1 MDKKRYTKAQ
11 IRERI
16 RRKKILFDGAFGTY
30 YGGKYDTKQLPELA
44 NLEAPGRVKEIHREY
59 LEAGAQIL
67 RTNTFAANSFCMDLS
82 PEQIGE
88 TIRRGVRLAQEA
100 VAEWREDTG
109 ETREIYIA
117 GDIGQIPCD
126 ALSRREILSR
136 EYEEIC
142 RILLEEGVDLLVF
155 ETFSEME
162 EILPVVKAMGQRTF
176 ITVQFSVN
184 QFGYS
189 NAGLSARKLLQQAGA
204 VAEIDAV
211 GFNCG
216 VGPSHM
222 YRILQQLEKPA
233 DKLLTALPNA
243 GYPQMVTG
251 RMIFS
256 GDNRDYFVDRM
267 QQMVSIGVDMAGGCC
282 GTTPEYIRELAKKL
296 DLTGYPQEKKNA
308 EPEKKQ
314 EPVED
319 HSFYRAKEAEGKNRK
334 LIAVELAP
342 PVGSDDEKLMDA
354 AHLLQKSGVDVL
366 TFPDSPSGRTRAD
379 SILMA
384 EKVARE
390 TGMCVMPHICCRDKN
405 AIAMRSQLLGAYIN
419 GIHNFLVIT
428 GDPIPSMVRTT
439 VKSVFNFDSVGLMQI
454 IADMN
459 EEQFA
464 QAPVSFGGAINQ
476 GRRNLEVEIGRVKK
490 KQAAGAEFF
499 LTQPVSTKESADRVR
514 RIKEETGAR
523 ILCGIMPF
531 VSLKNATF
539 MKNEMAGIDVTD
551 EVLARYRADMT
562 KEEGEQA
569 GVELAKEVIAMTED
583 FADGYY
589 FSFPFNRVSMLD
601 KILN

>member
-1 MDKKRYTKAQ
+1 MGNTKHTKEQ

-16 RRKKILFDGAFGTY
+16 QQKKLLFDGAFGTY

-44 NLEAPGRVKEIHREY
+44 NLEAPERVKEIHTEY

-67 RTNTFAANSFCMDLS
+67 RTNTFAANSFCMDMS
-82 PEQIGE
+82 KEQIEE
-88 TIRRGVRLAQEA
+88 TLRSGVRLAREA
-100 VAEWREDTG
+100 VAAWRERTG
-109 ETREIYIA
+109 ETKEVYIA

-126 ALSRREILSR
+126 ALAQKDTLCR
-136 EYEEIC
+136 EYEDIC
-142 RILLEEGVDLLVF
+142 RIFLEEGVDFFVF

-162 EILPVVKAMGQRTF
+162 EILPAIKMIGEQAF

-189 NAGLSARKLLQQAGA
+189 NAGLSARKLLQRAGTIK
-204 VAEIDAV
+204 EIDAV

-222 YRILQQLEKPA
+222 YRILQTLYKPA
-233 DKLLTALPNA
+233 DKFLTALPNA

-251 RMIFS
+251 RMIFT
-256 GDNRDYFVDRM
+256 GDNREYFVDRM
-267 QQMVSIGVDMAGGCC
+267 QQMIALGVDMAGGCC
-282 GTTPEYIRELAKKL
+282 GTTPEYIADLAGKL
-296 DLTGYPQEKKNA
+296 DFTQYPQAKTNA

-314 EPVED
+314 AGTED
-319 HSFYRAKEAEGKNRK
+319 HSFYHKKEAEGGKK

-342 PVGSDDEKLMDA
+342 PMGIDDEKLMDA
-354 AHLLQKSGVDVL
+354 AHLLQRSGVDVL

-428 GDPIPSMVRTT
+428 GDPIPSLVRTT
-439 VKSVFNFDSVGLMQI
+439 VKGVFNFDSVGLMQI
-454 IADMN
+454 LADMN

-464 QAPVSFGGAINQ
+464 QAPVSYGGAINQ

-490 KQAAGAEFF
+490 KMAAGATFF
-499 LTQPVSTKESADRVR
+499 LTQPISTKESADRVR

-551 EVLARYRADMT
+551 EVLERYRADMT
-562 KEEGEQA
+562 REEGEQA
-569 GVELAKEVIAMTED
+569 GVQLAKEVIAMTED

-589 FSFPFNRVSMLD
+589 FSFPFNRVTMLE
-601 KILN
+601 KILD

>member
-1 MDKKRYTKAQ
+1 MGNTKHTKEQ

-16 RRKKILFDGAFGTY
+16 QQKKLLFDGAFGTY

-44 NLEAPGRVKEIHREY
+44 NLEAPERVKEIHTEY

-67 RTNTFAANSFCMDLS
+67 RTNTFAANSFCMDMS
-82 PEQIGE
+82 KEQIEE
-88 TIRRGVRLAQEA
+88 TLRSGVRLAREA
-100 VAEWREDTG
+100 VAAWRERTG
-109 ETREIYIA
+109 ETKEVYIA

-126 ALSRREILSR
+126 ALAQKDTLCR
-136 EYEEIC
+136 EYEDIC
-142 RILLEEGVDLLVF
+142 RIFLEEGVDFFVF

-162 EILPVVKAMGQRTF
+162 EILPAIKMIGEQAF

-189 NAGLSARKLLQQAGA
+189 NAGLSARKLLQRAGTIK
-204 VAEIDAV
+204 EIDAV

-222 YRILQQLEKPA
+222 YRILQTLYKPA
-233 DKLLTALPNA
+233 DKFLTALPNA

-251 RMIFS
+251 RMIFT
-256 GDNRDYFVDRM
+256 GDNREYFVDRM
-267 QQMVSIGVDMAGGCC
+267 QQMIALGVDMAGGCC
-282 GTTPEYIRELAKKL
+282 GTTPEYIADLAGKL
-296 DLTGYPQEKKNA
+296 DFTQYPQAKTNA

-314 EPVED
+314 AGTED
-319 HSFYRAKEAEGKNRK
+319 HSFYHKKEAEGGKK

-342 PVGSDDEKLMDA
+342 PMGIDDEKLMDA
-354 AHLLQKSGVDVL
+354 AHLLQRSGVDVL

-428 GDPIPSMVRTT
+428 GDPIPSLVRTT

-454 IADMN
+454 LADMN

-464 QAPVSFGGAINQ
+464 QAPVSYGGAINQ

-490 KQAAGAEFF
+490 KMTAGATFF
-499 LTQPVSTKESADRVR
+499 LTQPISTKESADRVR

-551 EVLARYRADMT
+551 EVLERYRADMT
-562 KEEGEQA
+562 REEGEQA
-569 GVELAKEVIAMTED
+569 GVQLAKEVIAMTED

-589 FSFPFNRVSMLD
+589 FSFPFNRVTMLE
-601 KILN
+601 KILD

>member
-1 MDKKRYTKAQ
+1 MGNTKHTKEQ

-16 RRKKILFDGAFGTY
+16 QQKKLLFDGAFGTY

-44 NLEAPGRVKEIHREY
+44 NLEAPERVKEIHTEY

-67 RTNTFAANSFCMDLS
+67 RTNTFAANSFCMDMS
-82 PEQIGE
+82 KEQIEE
-88 TIRRGVRLAQEA
+88 TLRSGVRLAREA
-100 VAEWREDTG
+100 VAAWRARTG
-109 ETREIYIA
+109 ETKEVYIA
-117 GDIGQIPCD
+117 GDIGQIPGD
-126 ALSRREILSR
+126 ALAQKDTLCR

-142 RILLEEGVDLLVF
+142 RIFLEEGVDFFVF

-162 EILPVVKAMGQRTF
+162 ELLPAIKMIGEQAF

-189 NAGLSARKLLQQAGA
+189 NAGLSARKLLQRAGA
-204 VAEIDAV
+204 IKKIDAV

-222 YRILQQLEKPA
+222 YRILQTLYKPA
-233 DKLLTALPNA
+233 DKFLTALPNA

-251 RMIFS
+251 RMIFT
-256 GDNRDYFVDRM
+256 GDNREYFVDRM
-267 QQMVSIGVDMAGGCC
+267 QQMIALGVDMAGGCC
-282 GTTPEYIRELAKKL
+282 GTTPEYIADLAGKL
-296 DLTGYPQEKKNA
+296 DFTQYPQTQEKA

-314 EPVED
+314 AATED
-319 HSFYRAKEAEGKNRK
+319 HSFYHKKEAEGGKK

-342 PVGSDDEKLMDA
+342 PAGIDDEKLMDA
-354 AHLLQKSGVDVL
+354 AHLLQRSGVDVL

-454 IADMN
+454 LADMN

-464 QAPVSFGGAINQ
+464 QAPVSYGGAINQ

-490 KQAAGAEFF
+490 KMAAGATFF
-499 LTQPVSTKESADRVR
+499 LTQPISTKESADRVR

-562 KEEGEQA
+562 REEGEQA
-569 GVELAKEVIAMTED
+569 GVQLAKEVINMTED

-589 FSFPFNRVSMLD
+589 FSFPFNRVTMLE
-601 KILN
+601 KILD

>member
-1 MDKKRYTKAQ
+1 MGNTKHTKEQ

-16 RRKKILFDGAFGTY
+16 QQKKILFDGAFGTY

-44 NLEAPGRVKEIHREY
+44 NLEAPERVREIHTEY

-67 RTNTFAANSFCMDLS
+67 RTN
-82 PEQIGE
+82 
-88 TIRRGVRLAQEA
+88 
-100 VAEWREDTG
+100 
-109 ETREIYIA
+109 
-117 GDIGQIPCD
+117 GDIGQSPGD
-126 ALSRREILSR
+126 ALAQKDTLCR
-136 EYEEIC
+136 EYKEIC
-142 RILLEEGVDLLVF
+142 RIFLEEGADFFVF

-162 EILPVVKAMGQRTF
+162 ELLPAIKMIGEQAF

-189 NAGLSARKLLQQAGA
+189 NAGLSARKLLQRAGEA
-204 VAEIDAV
+204 KEIDAV

-222 YRILQQLEKPA
+222 HRILQILEKPEG
-233 DKLLTALPNA
+233 KLLTALPNA

-251 RMIFS
+251 RMIFT
-256 GDNRDYFVDRM
+256 GDNKDYFVDRM
-267 QQMVSIGVDMAGGCC
+267 QQMTALGVDMAGGCC
-282 GTTPEYIRELAKKL
+282 GTTPEYIAELAGKL
-296 DLTGYPQEKKNA
+296 DLTQYPQAKKDT

-314 EPVED
+314 APKED
-319 HSFYRAKEAEGKNRK
+319 RSFYHTKEAEGRNRK

-342 PVGSDDEKLMDA
+342 PMGIDDEKLMDA

-419 GIHNFLVIT
+419 GIQNFLVIT

-454 IADMN
+454 LADMN
-459 EEQFA
+459 EEQFT
-464 QAPVSFGGAINQ
+464 QAPANYGGAINQ

-490 KQAAGAEFF
+490 KMAAGATFF
-499 LTQPVSTKESADRVR
+499 LTQPISTQESADRVR
-514 RIKEETGAR
+514 RIKEETGAGR
-523 ILCGIMPF
+523 CAAGKGSDRHDGGFCGRLLF
-531 VSLKNATF
+531 LLSLQPGDHAGKNTQLMF
-539 MKNEMAGIDVTD
+539 FFQKTVNKPWKNP
-551 EVLARYRADMT
+551 
-562 KEEGEQA
+562 K
-569 GVELAKEVIAMTED
+569 
-583 FADGYY
+583 
-589 FSFPFNRVSMLD
+589 
-601 KILN
+601 

>member
-1 MDKKRYTKAQ
+1 MGNTKHTKEQ

-16 RRKKILFDGAFGTY
+16 QQKKLLFDGAFGTY

-44 NLEAPGRVKEIHREY
+44 NLEAPERVKEIHTEY

-67 RTNTFAANSFCMDLS
+67 RTNTFAANSFCMDRS
-82 PEQIGE
+82 KEQIEE
-88 TIRRGVRLAQEA
+88 TLRSGVRLAREA
-100 VAEWREDTG
+100 VAAWRARTG
-109 ETREIYIA
+109 ETKEVYIA

-126 ALSRREILSR
+126 ALAQKDTLCR

-142 RILLEEGVDLLVF
+142 RIFLEEGVDFFVF

-162 EILPVVKAMGQRTF
+162 ELLPAIKMIGEQAF

-189 NAGLSARKLLQQAGA
+189 NAGLSARKLLQRAGA
-204 VAEIDAV
+204 IKKIDAV

-222 YRILQQLEKPA
+222 YRILQTLYKPA
-233 DKLLTALPNA
+233 DKFLTALPNA

-251 RMIFS
+251 RMIFT
-256 GDNRDYFVDRM
+256 GDNREYFVDRM
-267 QQMVSIGVDMAGGCC
+267 QQMIALGVDMAGGCC
-282 GTTPEYIRELAKKL
+282 GTTPEYIADLAGKL
-296 DLTGYPQEKKNA
+296 DFTQYPQTQEKA

-314 EPVED
+314 AGTED
-319 HSFYRAKEAEGKNRK
+319 HSFYHKKEAEGGKK

-342 PVGSDDEKLMDA
+342 PAGIDDEKLMDA
-354 AHLLQKSGVDVL
+354 AHLLQRSGVDVL

-454 IADMN
+454 LADMN

-464 QAPVSFGGAINQ
+464 QAPVSHGGAINQ

-490 KQAAGAEFF
+490 KMAAGATFF
-499 LTQPVSTKESADRVR
+499 LTQPISTKESADRVR

-562 KEEGEQA
+562 REEGEQA
-569 GVELAKEVIAMTED
+569 GVQLAKEVIAMTED

-589 FSFPFNRVSMLD
+589 FSFPFNRVTMLE
-601 KILN
+601 KILD

>member
-1 MDKKRYTKAQ
+1 MGNTKHTKEQ

-16 RRKKILFDGAFGTY
+16 QQKKLLFDGAFGTY

-44 NLEAPGRVKEIHREY
+44 NLEAPERVKEIHTEY

-67 RTNTFAANSFCMDLS
+67 RTNTFAANSFCMDMS
-82 PEQIGE
+82 KEQIEE
-88 TIRRGVRLAQEA
+88 TLRSGVRLAREA
-100 VAEWREDTG
+100 VAAWRERTG
-109 ETREIYIA
+109 ETKEVYIA

-126 ALSRREILSR
+126 ALAQKDTLCR

-142 RILLEEGVDLLVF
+142 RIFLEEGVDFFVF

-162 EILPVVKAMGQRTF
+162 EILPAIKMIGEQAF

-189 NAGLSARKLLQQAGA
+189 NAGLSARKLLQRAGEA
-204 VAEIDAV
+204 KEIDAV

-222 YRILQQLEKPA
+222 YRILQTLYKPA
-233 DKLLTALPNA
+233 DKFLTALPNA

-251 RMIFS
+251 RMIFT
-256 GDNRDYFVDRM
+256 GDNREYFVDRM
-267 QQMVSIGVDMAGGCC
+267 QQMIALGVDMAGGCC
-282 GTTPEYIRELAKKL
+282 GTTPEYIADLAGNL
-296 DLTGYPQEKKNA
+296 DFTQYPQAQEKA

-314 EPVED
+314 AGTED
-319 HSFYRAKEAEGKNRK
+319 HSFYHKKEAEGGKK

-342 PVGSDDEKLMDA
+342 PMGIDDEKLMDA
-354 AHLLQKSGVDVL
+354 AHLLQRSGVDVL

-419 GIHNFLVIT
+419 SIHNFLVIT
-428 GDPIPSMVRTT
+428 GDPIPSLVRTT

-454 IADMN
+454 LADMN

-464 QAPVSFGGAINQ
+464 QAPVSYGGAINQ

-490 KQAAGAEFF
+490 KMAAGATFF
-499 LTQPVSTKESADRVR
+499 LTQPISTKESADRVR

-562 KEEGEQA
+562 REEGEQA
-569 GVELAKEVIAMTED
+569 GVQLAKEVIAMTED

-589 FSFPFNRVSMLD
+589 FSFPFNRVTMLE
-601 KILN
+601 KILD

>member
-1 MDKKRYTKAQ
+1 MGNTKHTKEQ

-16 RRKKILFDGAFGTY
+16 QQKKLLFDGAFGTY

-44 NLEAPGRVKEIHREY
+44 NLEAPERVKEIHTEY

-67 RTNTFAANSFCMDLS
+67 RTNTFATNSFCMDMS
-82 PEQIGE
+82 KEQIEE
-88 TIRRGVRLAQEA
+88 TLRSGVRLAREA
-100 VAEWREDTG
+100 VAAWRERTG
-109 ETREIYIA
+109 ETKEVYIA

-126 ALSRREILSR
+126 ALAQKDTLCR

-142 RILLEEGVDLLVF
+142 RIFLEEGVDFFVF

-162 EILPVVKAMGQRTF
+162 EILPAIKMIGEQAF

-189 NAGLSARKLLQQAGA
+189 NAGLSARKLLQRAGTIK
-204 VAEIDAV
+204 EIDAV

-222 YRILQQLEKPA
+222 YRILQTLYKPA
-233 DKLLTALPNA
+233 DKFLTALPNA

-251 RMIFS
+251 RMIFT
-256 GDNRDYFVDRM
+256 GDNREYFVDRM
-267 QQMVSIGVDMAGGCC
+267 QQMIALGVDMAGGCC
-282 GTTPEYIRELAKKL
+282 GTTPEYIADLAAKL
-296 DLTGYPQEKKNA
+296 DFTQYPQTQEKA
-308 EPEKKQ
+308 EPERKQ
-314 EPVED
+314 IGTED
-319 HSFYRAKEAEGKNRK
+319 HSFYHKKEAEGKKNK

-342 PVGSDDEKLMDA
+342 PAGIDDEKLMDA
-354 AHLLQKSGVDVL
+354 AHLLQRSGVDVL

-428 GDPIPSMVRTT
+428 GDPIPSLVRTT

-454 IADMN
+454 LADMN

-464 QAPVSFGGAINQ
+464 QAPVSYGGAINQ

-490 KQAAGAEFF
+490 KMAAGATFF
-499 LTQPVSTKESADRVR
+499 LTQPISTKESADRVR

-562 KEEGEQA
+562 REEGEQA
-569 GVELAKEVIAMTED
+569 GVQLAKEVIAMTED

-589 FSFPFNRVSMLD
+589 FSFPFNRVNMLE
-601 KILN
+601 KILD

>member
-1 MDKKRYTKAQ
+1 MGNTKHTKEQ

-16 RRKKILFDGAFGTY
+16 QQKKLFFDGAFGTY

-44 NLEAPGRVKEIHREY
+44 NLEAPERVKEIHTEY

-67 RTNTFAANSFCMDLS
+67 RTNTFAANSFCMDMS
-82 PEQIGE
+82 KEQIEE
-88 TIRRGVRLAQEA
+88 TLRSGVRLAREA
-100 VAEWREDTG
+100 VAAWRERTG
-109 ETREIYIA
+109 ETKEVYIA

-126 ALSRREILSR
+126 ALAQKDTLCR
-136 EYEEIC
+136 EYEDIC
-142 RILLEEGVDLLVF
+142 RIFLEEGVDFFVF

-162 EILPVVKAMGQRTF
+162 EILPAIKMIGEQAF

-189 NAGLSARKLLQQAGA
+189 NAGLSARKLLQRAGTIK
-204 VAEIDAV
+204 EIDAV

-222 YRILQQLEKPA
+222 YRILQTLYKPA
-233 DKLLTALPNA
+233 DKFLTALPNA

-251 RMIFS
+251 RMIFT
-256 GDNRDYFVDRM
+256 GDNREYFVDRM
-267 QQMVSIGVDMAGGCC
+267 QQMIALGVDMAGGCC
-282 GTTPEYIRELAKKL
+282 GTTPEYIADLAGKL
-296 DLTGYPQEKKNA
+296 DFTQYPQAKTNA

-314 EPVED
+314 AGTED
-319 HSFYRAKEAEGKNRK
+319 HSFYHKKEAEGGKK

-342 PVGSDDEKLMDA
+342 PAGIDDEKLMDA
-354 AHLLQKSGVDVL
+354 AHLLQRSGVDVL

-428 GDPIPSMVRTT
+428 GDPIPSLVRTT

-454 IADMN
+454 LADMN

-464 QAPVSFGGAINQ
+464 QAPVRYGGAINQ

-490 KQAAGAEFF
+490 KMAAGATFF
-499 LTQPVSTKESADRVR
+499 LTQPISTKESADRVR

-551 EVLARYRADMT
+551 EVLERYRADMT
-562 KEEGEQA
+562 REEGEQA
-569 GVELAKEVIAMTED
+569 GVQLAKEVIAMTED

-589 FSFPFNRVSMLD
+589 FSFPFNRVTMLE
-601 KILN
+601 KILD

>member
-1 MDKKRYTKAQ
+1 MGNTKHTKEQ

-16 RRKKILFDGAFGTY
+16 QRKKLLFDGAFGTY

-44 NLEAPGRVKEIHREY
+44 NLEAPERVKEIHREY

-67 RTNTFAANSFCMDLS
+67 RTNTFAANSFCMDRS
-82 PEQIGE
+82 KEQIEE
-88 TIRRGVRLAQEA
+88 TLRNGVRLAREA
-100 VAEWREDTG
+100 VTAWRERTG
-109 ETREIYIA
+109 ETKEVYIA

-126 ALSRREILSR
+126 APAQKDLLSR
-136 EYEEIC
+136 EYEDIC
-142 RILLEEGVDLLVF
+142 RIFLEEGVDFFVF

-162 EILPVVKAMGQRTF
+162 EILPAIKMIGEQAF

-189 NAGLSARKLLQQAGA
+189 NAGLSARKLLQRAGTIK
-204 VAEIDAV
+204 EIDAV

-222 YRILQQLEKPA
+222 HRILQTLYKPA
-233 DKLLTALPNA
+233 DKFLTALPNA

-251 RMIFS
+251 RMIFT
-256 GDNRDYFVDRM
+256 GDNREYFVDRM
-267 QQMVSIGVDMAGGCC
+267 QQMIALGVDMAGGCC
-282 GTTPEYIRELAKKL
+282 GTTPEYIADLAGKL
-296 DLTGYPQEKKNA
+296 DFTQYPQAKTNA

-314 EPVED
+314 AGTED
-319 HSFYRAKEAEGKNRK
+319 HSFYHKKEAEGGKK

-342 PVGSDDEKLMDA
+342 PMGIDDEKLMDA
-354 AHLLQKSGVDVL
+354 AHLLQRSGVDVL

-428 GDPIPSMVRTT
+428 GDPIPSLVRTT

-454 IADMN
+454 LADMN

-464 QAPVSFGGAINQ
+464 QAPVSYGGAINQ

-490 KQAAGAEFF
+490 KMAAGATFF
-499 LTQPVSTKESADRVR
+499 LTQPISTQESADRVR

-562 KEEGEQA
+562 REEGEQA
-569 GVELAKEVIAMTED
+569 GVQLAREVIAMTED

-589 FSFPFNRVSMLD
+589 FSFPFNRVAMLE
-601 KILN
+601 KILD

>member
-1 MDKKRYTKAQ
+1 MGNTKHTKEQ

-16 RRKKILFDGAFGTY
+16 QQKKLLFDGAFGTY

-44 NLEAPGRVKEIHREY
+44 NLEAPERVKEIHTEY

-67 RTNTFAANSFCMDLS
+67 RTNTFAANSFCMDMS
-82 PEQIGE
+82 KEQIEE
-88 TIRRGVRLAQEA
+88 TLRSGVRLAREA
-100 VAEWREDTG
+100 VAAWRARTG
-109 ETREIYIA
+109 ETKEVYIA
-117 GDIGQIPCD
+117 GDIGQIPGD
-126 ALSRREILSR
+126 ALAQKDTLCR

-142 RILLEEGVDLLVF
+142 RIFLEEGVDFFVF

-162 EILPVVKAMGQRTF
+162 ELLPAIKMIGEQAF

-189 NAGLSARKLLQQAGA
+189 NAGLSARKLLQRAGGA
-204 VAEIDAV
+204 KEIDAV

-222 YRILQQLEKPA
+222 YRILQTLYKPA
-233 DKLLTALPNA
+233 DKFLTALPNA

-251 RMIFS
+251 RMIFT
-256 GDNRDYFVDRM
+256 GDNREYFVDRM
-267 QQMVSIGVDMAGGCC
+267 QQMIALGVDMAGGCC
-282 GTTPEYIRELAKKL
+282 GTTPEYIADLAGKL
-296 DLTGYPQEKKNA
+296 DFTQYPQTQEKA

-314 EPVED
+314 AGTED
-319 HSFYRAKEAEGKNRK
+319 HSFYHNKEAEGRKK

-342 PVGSDDEKLMDA
+342 PAGIDDEKLMDA
-354 AHLLQKSGVDVL
+354 AHLLQRSGVDVL

-454 IADMN
+454 LADMN

-464 QAPVSFGGAINQ
+464 QAPVSYGGAINQ

-490 KQAAGAEFF
+490 KMAAGATFF
-499 LTQPVSTKESADRVR
+499 LTQPISTKESADRVR

-562 KEEGEQA
+562 REEGEQA
-569 GVELAKEVIAMTED
+569 GVQLAKEVIAMTED

-589 FSFPFNRVSMLD
+589 FSFPFNRVTMLE
-601 KILN
+601 KILD

>member
-1 MDKKRYTKAQ
+1 MGNTKHTKEQ

-16 RRKKILFDGAFGTY
+16 QQKKLLFDGAFGTY

-44 NLEAPGRVKEIHREY
+44 NLEAPERVKEIHTEY

-67 RTNTFAANSFCMDLS
+67 RTNTFAANSFCMDRS
-82 PEQIGE
+82 KEQIEE
-88 TIRRGVRLAQEA
+88 TLRSGVRLAREA
-100 VAEWREDTG
+100 VVAWRERTG
-109 ETREIYIA
+109 ETKEVYIA
-117 GDIGQIPCD
+117 GDIGQISGD
-126 ALSRREILSR
+126 ALAQKDTLCR

-142 RILLEEGVDLLVF
+142 RIFLEEGVDFFVF

-162 EILPVVKAMGQRTF
+162 EILPAIKMIGEQAF

-189 NAGLSARKLLQQAGA
+189 NAGLSARKLMQRAGTIK
-204 VAEIDAV
+204 EIDAV

-222 YRILQQLEKPA
+222 YRILQTLYKPA
-233 DKLLTALPNA
+233 DKFLTALPNA

-251 RMIFS
+251 RMIFTM
-256 GDNRDYFVDRM
+256 DNREYFVDRM
-267 QQMVSIGVDMAGGCC
+267 QQMIALGVDMAGGCC
-282 GTTPEYIRELAKKL
+282 GTTPEYIADLAGKL
-296 DLTGYPQEKKNA
+296 DFTQYPQAQEKA

-314 EPVED
+314 AGTED
-319 HSFYRAKEAEGKNRK
+319 HSFYHKKEAEGGKK

-342 PVGSDDEKLMDA
+342 PMGIDDEKLMDA
-354 AHLLQKSGVDVL
+354 AHLLQRSGVDVL

-419 GIHNFLVIT
+419 SIHNFLVIT
-428 GDPIPSMVRTT
+428 GDPIPSLVRTT

-454 IADMN
+454 LADMN

-464 QAPVSFGGAINQ
+464 QAPVSYGGAINQ

-490 KQAAGAEFF
+490 KMAAGATFF
-499 LTQPVSTKESADRVR
+499 LTQPISTKESADRVR

-562 KEEGEQA
+562 REEGEQA
-569 GVELAKEVIAMTED
+569 GVQLAKEVIAMTED

-589 FSFPFNRVSMLD
+589 FSFPFNRVTMLE
-601 KILN
+601 KILD

>member
-1 MDKKRYTKAQ
+1 MGNTKHTKEQ

-16 RRKKILFDGAFGTY
+16 QQKKLLFDGSFGTY

-44 NLEAPGRVKEIHREY
+44 NLEAPERVREIHTEY

-67 RTNTFAANSFCMDLS
+67 RTNTFAANSFCMDMS
-82 PEQIGE
+82 KEQIEE
-88 TIRRGVRLAQEA
+88 TLRSGIRLAREA
-100 VAEWREDTG
+100 VAAWRARTG
-109 ETREIYIA
+109 ETKEVYIA
-117 GDIGQIPCD
+117 GDIGQIPGD
-126 ALSRREILSR
+126 ALAQKDTLCR

-142 RILLEEGVDLLVF
+142 RIFLEEGVDFFVF

-162 EILPVVKAMGQRTF
+162 EILPAIKMIGEQAF

-189 NAGLSARKLLQQAGA
+189 NAGLSARKLMQRAGTIK
-204 VAEIDAV
+204 EIDAV

-222 YRILQQLEKPA
+222 YRILQTLYKPA
-233 DKLLTALPNA
+233 DKFLTALPNA

-251 RMIFS
+251 RMIFT
-256 GDNRDYFVDRM
+256 GDNREYFVDRM
-267 QQMVSIGVDMAGGCC
+267 QQMIALGVDMAGGCC
-282 GTTPEYIRELAKKL
+282 GTTPEYIADLAGKL
-296 DLTGYPQEKKNA
+296 DFTQYPQARANA

-314 EPVED
+314 AGTED
-319 HSFYRAKEAEGKNRK
+319 HSFYHNKEAEGGKK

-342 PVGSDDEKLMDA
+342 PAGIDDEKLMDA
-354 AHLLQKSGVDVL
+354 AHLLQRSGVDVL

-454 IADMN
+454 LADMN

-464 QAPVSFGGAINQ
+464 QAPVSYGGAINQ

-490 KQAAGAEFF
+490 KMAAGATFF
-499 LTQPVSTKESADRVR
+499 LTQPISTKESADRVR

-562 KEEGEQA
+562 REEGEQA
-569 GVELAKEVIAMTED
+569 GVQLAKEVIAMTED

-589 FSFPFNRVSMLD
+589 FSFPFNRVTMLE
-601 KILN
+601 KILD

>member
-1 MDKKRYTKAQ
+1 MGNIKHTKEQ

-16 RRKKILFDGAFGTY
+16 QQKKLLFDGAFGTY

-44 NLEAPGRVKEIHREY
+44 NLEAPERVKEIHREY

-67 RTNTFAANSFCMDLS
+67 RTNTFAANSFCMDRS
-82 PEQIGE
+82 KEQIEE
-88 TIRRGVRLAQEA
+88 TLRSGVRLAKAA
-100 VAEWREDTG
+100 VEEWRADTG
-109 ETREIYIA
+109 ETGEVYIA
-117 GDIGQIPCD
+117 ADIGQIPCD
-126 ALSRREILSR
+126 ALAQKDTLCR

-142 RILLEEGVDLLVF
+142 RIFLEEGVDFFVF

-162 EILPVVKAMGQRTF
+162 EILPAIKMIGEQAF

-189 NAGLSARKLLQQAGA
+189 NAGLSARKLLQRAGEIK
-204 VAEIDAV
+204 EIDAV

-222 YRILQQLEKPA
+222 YRILQTLYKPV
-233 DKLLTALPNA
+233 DKFLTALPNA

-251 RMIFS
+251 RMIFT
-256 GDNRDYFVDRM
+256 GDNREYFVDRM
-267 QQMVSIGVDMAGGCC
+267 QQMIALGVDMAGGCC
-282 GTTPEYIRELAKKL
+282 GTTPEYIADLAGNL
-296 DLTGYPQEKKNA
+296 DFTQYPQTQEKA

-314 EPVED
+314 VGAED
-319 HSFYRAKEAEGKNRK
+319 HSFYHKKEAEGGKK

-342 PVGSDDEKLMDA
+342 PVGIDDEKLMDA

-428 GDPIPSMVRTT
+428 GDPIPSLVRTT

-454 IADMN
+454 LADMN

-464 QAPVSFGGAINQ
+464 QAPVSYGGAINQ

-490 KQAAGAEFF
+490 KMAAGATFF
-499 LTQPVSTKESADRVR
+499 LTQPISTKESADRVR

-562 KEEGEQA
+562 REEGEQA
-569 GVELAKEVIAMTED
+569 GVQLAKEVIAMTED

-589 FSFPFNRVSMLD
+589 FSFPFNRVTMLE

>member
-1 MDKKRYTKAQ
+1 MGNTKHTKEQ

-16 RRKKILFDGAFGTY
+16 QRKKLLFDGAFGTY

-44 NLEAPGRVKEIHREY
+44 NLDAPERVKEIHREY

-82 PEQIGE
+82 KEQIEE
-88 TIRRGVRLAQEA
+88 TLRSGVRLAKAA
-100 VAEWREDTG
+100 VEEWRADTG
-109 ETREIYIA
+109 ETGEVYIA
-117 GDIGQIPCD
+117 ADIGQIPCD
-126 ALSRREILSR
+126 APAQKDLLSR

-142 RILLEEGVDLLVF
+142 RIFLEEGVDFFVF
-155 ETFSEME
+155 ETFTEME
-162 EILPVVKAMGQRTF
+162 ELLPAIKMIGEQAF

-189 NAGLSARKLLQQAGA
+189 NAGLSARKLLQRAETIK
-204 VAEIDAV
+204 EIDAV

-222 YRILQQLEKPA
+222 YRILQTLYKPA
-233 DKLLTALPNA
+233 DKFLTALPNA

-251 RMIFS
+251 RMIFT
-256 GDNRDYFVDRM
+256 GDNREYFVDRM
-267 QQMVSIGVDMAGGCC
+267 QQMIALGVDMAGGCC
-282 GTTPEYIRELAKKL
+282 GTTPEYIADLAGKL
-296 DLTGYPQEKKNA
+296 DFTQYPQTQEKA

-314 EPVED
+314 VGTED
-319 HSFYRAKEAEGKNRK
+319 HSFYHKKEAEGGKK

-342 PVGSDDEKLMDA
+342 PMGIDDEKLMDA
-354 AHLLQKSGVDVL
+354 AHLLQRSGVDVL

-428 GDPIPSMVRTT
+428 GDPIPSLVRTT

-454 IADMN
+454 LADMN

-464 QAPVSFGGAINQ
+464 QAPVSYGGAINQ

-490 KQAAGAEFF
+490 KMAAGATFF
-499 LTQPVSTKESADRVR
+499 LTQPISTKESADRVR

-562 KEEGEQA
+562 REEGEQA
-569 GVELAKEVIAMTED
+569 GVLLAKEVIAMTED

-589 FSFPFNRVSMLD
+589 FSFPFNRVTMLE
-601 KILN
+601 KILD

>member
-1 MDKKRYTKAQ
+1 MGNTKHTKEQ

-16 RRKKILFDGAFGTY
+16 QQKKLLFDGAFGTY

-44 NLEAPGRVKEIHREY
+44 NLEAPERVKEIHTEY

-67 RTNTFAANSFCMDLS
+67 RTNTFAANSFCMDMS
-82 PEQIGE
+82 KEQIEE
-88 TIRRGVRLAQEA
+88 TLRSGVRLAREA
-100 VAEWREDTG
+100 VAAWRERTG
-109 ETREIYIA
+109 ETKEVYIA
-117 GDIGQIPCD
+117 GDIGQIPGD
-126 ALSRREILSR
+126 ALAQKDTLCR

-142 RILLEEGVDLLVF
+142 RIFLEEGVDFFVF

-162 EILPVVKAMGQRTF
+162 EILPAIKMIGEQAF

-189 NAGLSARKLLQQAGA
+189 NAGLSARKLLQRAGTIK
-204 VAEIDAV
+204 EIDAV

-222 YRILQQLEKPA
+222 YRILQTLYKPA
-233 DKLLTALPNA
+233 DKFLTALPNA

-251 RMIFS
+251 RMIFT
-256 GDNRDYFVDRM
+256 GDNREYFVDRM
-267 QQMVSIGVDMAGGCC
+267 QQMIALGVDMAGGCC
-282 GTTPEYIRELAKKL
+282 GTTPEYIADLAGKL
-296 DLTGYPQEKKNA
+296 DFTQYPQAKTNA

-314 EPVED
+314 AGTED
-319 HSFYRAKEAEGKNRK
+319 HSFYHKKEAEGGKK

-342 PVGSDDEKLMDA
+342 PMGIDDEKLMDA
-354 AHLLQKSGVDVL
+354 AHLLQRSGVDVL

-428 GDPIPSMVRTT
+428 GDPIPSLVRTT

-454 IADMN
+454 LADMN

-464 QAPVSFGGAINQ
+464 QAPVSYGGAINQ

-490 KQAAGAEFF
+490 KMTAGATFF
-499 LTQPVSTKESADRVR
+499 LTQPISTKESADRVR

-562 KEEGEQA
+562 REEGEQA
-569 GVELAKEVIAMTED
+569 GVQLAKEVIAMTED

-589 FSFPFNRVSMLD
+589 FSFPFNRVTMLE
-601 KILN
+601 KILD

>member
-1 MDKKRYTKAQ
+1 MSNTKHTKEQ

-16 RRKKILFDGAFGTY
+16 QQKKLLFDGAFGTY

-44 NLEAPGRVKEIHREY
+44 NLEAPERVREIHTEY

-67 RTNTFAANSFCMDLS
+67 RTNTFAANSFCMDRS
-82 PEQIGE
+82 KEQIEE
-88 TIRRGVRLAQEA
+88 TLRSGVRLAREA
-100 VAEWREDTG
+100 VAAWRERTG
-109 ETREIYIA
+109 ETKEVYIA
-117 GDIGQIPCD
+117 GDIGQIPGD
-126 ALSRREILSR
+126 ALAQKDTLCR
-136 EYEEIC
+136 EYKEIC
-142 RILLEEGVDLLVF
+142 RIFLEEGVDFFVF

-162 EILPVVKAMGQRTF
+162 ELLPAIKMIGEQAF

-189 NAGLSARKLLQQAGA
+189 NAGLSARKLLQRAGA
-204 VAEIDAV
+204 IKEIDAV
-211 GFNCG
+211 GLNCG

-222 YRILQQLEKPA
+222 YRILQTLYKPA
-233 DKLLTALPNA
+233 DKFLTALPNA

-251 RMIFS
+251 RMIFT
-256 GDNRDYFVDRM
+256 GDNREYFVDRM
-267 QQMVSIGVDMAGGCC
+267 QQMIALGVDMAGGCC
-282 GTTPEYIRELAKKL
+282 GTTPEYIADLAGKL
-296 DLTGYPQEKKNA
+296 DFTQYPQTQEKE

-314 EPVED
+314 AGTED
-319 HSFYRAKEAEGKNRK
+319 HSFYHIKEAEGGKK

-342 PVGSDDEKLMDA
+342 PAGIDDEKLMDA
-354 AHLLQKSGVDVL
+354 AHLLQRSGVDVL

-454 IADMN
+454 LADMN

-464 QAPVSFGGAINQ
+464 QAPVSYGGAINQ

-490 KQAAGAEFF
+490 KMAAGATFF
-499 LTQPVSTKESADRVR
+499 LTQPISTKESADRVR

-562 KEEGEQA
+562 REEGEQA
-569 GVELAKEVIAMTED
+569 GVQLAKEVITMTED

-589 FSFPFNRVSMLD
+589 FSFPFNRVTMLE
-601 KILN
+601 KILH

>member
-1 MDKKRYTKAQ
+1 MGNTKHTKEQ

-16 RRKKILFDGAFGTY
+16 QQKKLLFDGAFGTY

-44 NLEAPGRVKEIHREY
+44 NLEAPERVKEIHTEY

-67 RTNTFAANSFCMDLS
+67 RTNTFAANSFCMDMS
-82 PEQIGE
+82 KEQIEE
-88 TIRRGVRLAQEA
+88 TLRSGVRLAREA
-100 VAEWREDTG
+100 VAAWRERTG
-109 ETREIYIA
+109 ETKEVYIA

-126 ALSRREILSR
+126 ALAQKDTLCR
-136 EYEEIC
+136 EYEDIC
-142 RILLEEGVDLLVF
+142 RIFLEEGVDFFVF

-162 EILPVVKAMGQRTF
+162 EILPAIKMIGEQAF

-189 NAGLSARKLLQQAGA
+189 NAGLSARKLLQRAGTIK
-204 VAEIDAV
+204 EIDAV

-222 YRILQQLEKPA
+222 YRILQTLYKPA
-233 DKLLTALPNA
+233 DKFLTALPNA

-251 RMIFS
+251 RMIFT
-256 GDNRDYFVDRM
+256 GDNREYFVDRM
-267 QQMVSIGVDMAGGCC
+267 QQMIALGVDMAGGCC
-282 GTTPEYIRELAKKL
+282 GTTPEYIADLAGKL
-296 DLTGYPQEKKNA
+296 DFTQYPQAKTNA

-314 EPVED
+314 AGTED
-319 HSFYRAKEAEGKNRK
+319 HSFYHKKEAEGGKK

-342 PVGSDDEKLMDA
+342 PMGIDDEKLMDA
-354 AHLLQKSGVDVL
+354 AHLLQRSGVDVL

-428 GDPIPSMVRTT
+428 GDPIPSLVRTT

-454 IADMN
+454 LADMN

-464 QAPVSFGGAINQ
+464 QAPVSYGGAINQ

-490 KQAAGAEFF
+490 KMAAGATFF
-499 LTQPVSTKESADRVR
+499 LTQPISTKESADRVR
-514 RIKEETGAR
+514 RVKEETGAR

-551 EVLARYRADMT
+551 EVLERYRADMT
-562 KEEGEQA
+562 REEGEQA
-569 GVELAKEVIAMTED
+569 GVQLAKEVIAMTED

-589 FSFPFNRVSMLD
+589 FSFPFNRVTMLE
-601 KILN
+601 KILD